1 MRVKVS
7 ERNNTHSLMCG
18 EYDKHIAQSNGE
30 PIVEHHLKVD
40 RCTTSDAIFGNLPYR
55 QFQSLSIDSGAY
67 KDFYYIGKDDDGY
80 IFSTRP

>member
-7 ERNNTHSLMCG
+7 ERNNTHALMDG
-18 EYDKHIAQSNGE
+18 EYDKHTAQSNGE

-40 RCTTSDAIFGNLPYR
+40 RCPTSTALFDNLSYR
-55 QFQSLSIDSGAY
+55 QYQSLSINSGAY
-67 KDFYYIGKDDDGY
+67 KDFYYTGKDAVGY